1 MGLPISGLIAEIF
14 LQIYE
19 QKLIQDTLDSKKLSF
34 TIDM

>member
-1 MGLPISGLIAEIF
+1 MGSPISGSIAEIF

-19 QKLIQDTLDSKKLSF
+19 QQLIKDTLDSKKLTF